1 MKNKNYRNLLST
13 LLKKSKRLVIMKI
26 KNTMEMERNQIPGY
40 LISSAMAIAPFQPIR
55 CPQNGR
61 FIMNPVSTWG
71 GTIVTTEGGILDFS
85 TPKSPENAFSGI
97 FTYLKSV

>member
-40 LISSAMAIAPFQPIR
+40 LISSAMAIAPFQP
-55 CPQNGR
+55 
-61 FIMNPVSTWG
+61 NP
-71 GTIVTTEGGILDFS
+71 
-85 TPKSPENAFSGI
+85 
-97 FTYLKSV
+97 

>member
-55 CPQNGR
+55 CPKREVYNE
-61 FIMNPVSTWG
+61 PSV
-71 GTIVTTEGGILDFS
+71 
-85 TPKSPENAFSGI
+85 
-97 FTYLKSV
+97 YLRWHHSYH